1 MNLGYFEDNLNNKIR
16 LRCTMS
22 TVIVVGAI
30 AAVVV
35 LIVLI
40 WFISTWNRLVRLEEN
55 VNKSW
60 ADIDVLLKQRYDM
73 IPNLVNIVKGYAEHE
88 REIFEQFAVARQAA
102 AGALSSG
109 DVKAVGAAEGTLAG
123 LMPRINMVA
132 EQYPD
137 LKADTSFVN
146 LQNQLVSLE
155 NQVSDR
161 REFYNASA
169 TNYNSGIQMIPT
181 SIVAGMKG
189 CVRKD
194 LFEVTDPVQREAVQ
208 IQF

>member
-1 MNLGYFEDNLNNKIR
+1 
-16 LRCTMS
+16 MS
-22 TVIVVGAI
+22 TGLVIGII
-30 AAVVV
+30 AGVLV
-35 LIVLI
+35 LILMI

-73 IPNLVNIVKGYAEHE
+73 IPNLVNTVKGYATHE
-88 REIFEQFAVARQAA
+88 KEIFEQFALARQTA
-102 AGALSSG
+102 AGCLAQG
-109 DVKAVGAAEGTLAG
+109 DVKGLGAAEGTLAG
-123 LMPRINMVA
+123 LIPRINMVA
-132 EQYPD
+132 EQYPE

-146 LQNQLVSLE
+146 LQNQLVSIE

-169 TNYNSGIQMIPT
+169 TNWNAAIQMIPT

-189 CVRKD
+189 AARRD

-208 IQF
+208 VQF

>member
-1 MNLGYFEDNLNNKIR
+1 
-16 LRCTMS
+16 MS
-22 TVIVVGAI
+22 TGLVIGII
-30 AAVVV
+30 AGVLV
-35 LIVLI
+35 LILMI

-73 IPNLVNIVKGYAEHE
+73 IPNLVNTVKGYATHE
-88 REIFEQFAVARQAA
+88 KEIFEQFALARQTA
-102 AGALSSG
+102 AGCLAQG
-109 DVKAVGAAEGTLAG
+109 DVKGLGAAEGTLAG
-123 LMPRINMVA
+123 LIPRINMVA
-132 EQYPD
+132 EQYPE

-146 LQNQLVSLE
+146 LQNQLLSIE

-169 TNYNSGIQMIPT
+169 TNWNAAIQMIPT

-189 CVRKD
+189 ATRRD

-208 IQF
+208 VQF

>member
-1 MNLGYFEDNLNNKIR
+1 
-16 LRCTMS
+16 MS
-22 TVIVVGAI
+22 AGIIIGVIAGIVAI
-30 AAVVV
+30 I
-35 LIVLI
+35 LLI

-60 ADIDVLLKQRYDM
+60 SDIDVLLKQRYDM
-73 IPNLVNIVKGYAEHE
+73 IPNLVNIVKGYAKHE
-88 REIFEQFAVARQAA
+88 REIFEQFALARQTA

-109 DVKAVGAAEGTLAG
+109 DVRGVGAAEGALAG

-132 EQYPD
+132 EQYPE

-146 LQNQLVSLE
+146 VQNQLVSIE

-169 TNYNSGIQMIPT
+169 TNWNAAIQMIPT
-181 SIVAGMKG
+181 SIVAGMKNAM
-189 CVRKD
+189 RRD

-208 IQF
+208 ISFD